1 MAIQGFISGGLTT
14 QPGANQVLAV
24 YCVCVPGVI
33 RNVVAAC
40 IPGTAGGASATIMD
54 VQKNGASVWTDPT
67 HRPTL
72 PAGTGGQQQV
82 FTTYKPNN
90 GSLRRGDVITLICI
104 QAGGKSNVAMTA
116 AVEDP

>member
-1 MAIQGFISGGLTT
+1 
-14 QPGANQVLAV
+14 
-24 YCVCVPGVI
+24 VI
-33 RNVVAAC
+33 RLVVAAC
-40 IPGTAGGASATIMD
+40 NPNTAGGGSATIMD

-72 PAGTGGQQQV
+72 PAGTTGGAQT

-90 GSLRRGDVITLICI
+90 GSLRRGDIITLVCI

-116 AVEDP
+116 AIEDP